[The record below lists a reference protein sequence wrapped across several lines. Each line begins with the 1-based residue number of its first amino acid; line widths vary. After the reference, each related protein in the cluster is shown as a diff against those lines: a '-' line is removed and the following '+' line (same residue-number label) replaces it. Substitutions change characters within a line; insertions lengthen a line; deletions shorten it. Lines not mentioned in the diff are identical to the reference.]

1 MKYKVSIIV
10 PIYNVEAYISKCA
23 KSILAQTLT
32 DVEFIFVDDCSP
44 DNSVEILMQVVER
57 FPQRKRHVKVIR
69 MPRNLGAATARN
81 AGLDTARGKYVMF
94 ADSDD
99 WMEETYVEDMV
110 AKIDAN
116 QSDIAYCDY
125 FETYKDKKRYICQN
139 HGTDATNCIL
149 AMLTGGMHGST
160 CNKIYRRTFLI
171 DSHQRFVDG
180 ADLFEDV
187 GWNIRLFTLAGRISY
202 LNKAYY
208 HYVQYNEGSII
219 KSMQSTDMSRQ
230 RVLQRI
236 RNVDVACK
244 FLDEQGMLTDKLLSA
259 ANEWKLL
266 AKNDFLEENKRSM
279 IRWIVTFPESDTAIW
294 KSDRLSLNLK
304 LLLTWLHC
312 RCLWMYKFQK
322 WITKQFRR

>member
-1 MKYKVSIIV
+1 MSLISFIV
-10 PIYNVEAYISKCA
+10 PVYRVADYVEVCAISLL
-23 KSILAQTLT
+23 SQTYP
-32 DVEFIFVDDCSP
+32 DIEYIFVDDCSP
-44 DNSVEILMQVVER
+44 DNSVEILMQVIDR

-69 MPRNLGAATARN
+69 MPRNSGSATARN
-81 AGLDTARGKYVMF
+81 AGLDSAMGKYVMF

-99 WMEETYVEDMV
+99 WVEATYVEDMV

-116 QSDIAYCDY
+116 QSDIVYCDY

-139 HGTDATNCIL
+139 HGTDASNCIS
-149 AMLTGGMHGST
+149 AMLTGCMHGST
-160 CNKIYRRTFLI
+160 WNKIYRRSFLI

-187 GWNIRLFTLAGRISY
+187 GWNIRLFALASRISY

-219 KSMQSTDMSRQ
+219 KSMQSPDMSRQ
-230 RVLQRI
+230 RALQRI

-266 AKNDFLEENKRSM
+266 AKNDFLEENKMSM
-279 IRWIVTFPESDTAIW
+279 IRWIVIFPESDAVIW

-322 WITKQFRR
+322 WITK